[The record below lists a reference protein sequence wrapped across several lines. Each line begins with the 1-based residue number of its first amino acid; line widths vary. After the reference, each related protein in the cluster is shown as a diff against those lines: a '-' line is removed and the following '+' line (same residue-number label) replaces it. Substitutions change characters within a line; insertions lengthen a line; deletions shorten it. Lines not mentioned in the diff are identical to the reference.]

1 MFIRLYYYLA
11 AAPCGPEAVRY
22 GKYSICSCI
31 FYPQVITIQICLHQ
45 FTVYCVLWF
54 TLCKTLLNMLWG
66 LVCLSL
72 REVLSDESCKLG
84 CVRCVRASERLA
96 LFSARQAN
104 KGMANLEWGFVV
116 SCRLQKEDDCS
127 ERPPW
132 HLHIWG
138 AICFLDRQARTSAT
152 LQSTNK
158 ILALGAL
165 RLWTKGNTTTTDSQ
179 VCLA

>member
-11 AAPCGPEAVRY
+11 AAPRGPEAACY
-22 GKYSICSCI
+22 GKYSICNCI
-31 FYPQVITIQICLHQ
+31 FYPQVITIQICLLQ
-45 FTVYCVLWF
+45 FTVYCVLWL
-54 TLCKTLLNMLWG
+54 TLYKTPLNMLCG
-66 LVCLSL
+66 LVRLTL

-84 CVRCVRASERLA
+84 LRM

-104 KGMANLEWGFVV
+104 KGTANSGSVV
-116 SCRLQKEDDCS
+116 SCRLRKEDDRS

-138 AICFLDRQARTSAT
+138 AICFLDRQAKASTAQ
-152 LQSTNK
+152 QSTNK
-158 ILALGAL
+158 FLALGAL